1 MPQIYL
7 VELEED
13 SSSGASS
20 PPELYTIE
28 QVACFSPEIAA
39 RVAMMSLASL
49 CTGGRP
55 KIARGLEYETVDPD
69 RLNLVEEIAKG
80 ELVEVVSS
88 PFTAYIK
95 AMDVLTKPS
104 FSFTTQDGQVLNE
117 AETME
122 LVGQEEIKILASFN
136 TDALAA
142 VQALVEYQNLDYRV
156 YPDNWLEIVH
166 GLQPITEHHRD

>member
-1 MPQIYL
+1 MTDKRIVLIEVHSEDFDVVLAPDD
-7 VELEED
+7 VEIHVVNWD
-13 SSSGASS
+13 SPLADLCPLCYKKADPTKLFGFHPVCHEKYKALSAMAGVNLA
-20 PPELYTIE
+20 EL
-28 QVACFSPEIAA
+28 
-39 RVAMMSLASL
+39 
-49 CTGGRP
+49 
-55 KIARGLEYETVDPD
+55 
-69 RLNLVEEIAKG
+69 
-80 ELVEVVSS
+80 
-88 PFTAYIK
+88 
-95 AMDVLTKPS
+95 S